1 MKYFK
6 CVFLGVTLIFLISLV
21 FVFNKDYITM
31 DYSFAD
37 IDGDKRCEKVI
48 LKKKIF
54 SKYGSEVIIYSSEGE
69 ELYREDFSDLK
80 PWKIAVGDVDGD
92 GINEV
97 SIGVYK
103 ETIFHPVMDKRPF
116 IYTFKDNRLH
126 PKWRGSR
133 LSRPFTDYLFYDID
147 NDGMDEII
155 AIEFLKDGQK
165 AINTYKWKGFGFE
178 GLLESEGYK
187 DIGNLQHRDGL
198 IYVDVKGQKDSF
210 KGVLKLKDNKLLLE
224 RVNKE

>member
-6 CVFLGVTLIFLISLV
+6 SVFLGVTLVFLISL
-21 FVFNKDYITM
+21 FFLFNFSRVM
-31 DYSFAD
+31 DRAIGD
-37 IDGDKRCEKVI
+37 IDGDGSHEEIVLTKRS
-48 LKKKIF
+48 F
-54 SKYGSEVIIYSSEGE
+54 FKYGNEVIIYSIEGTE
-69 ELYREDFSDLK
+69 IYREDFSDLK